1 MRLEFKKVGF
11 LLVALL
17 GWAEAR
23 GEGTELEIFNEQVRT
38 LLVSRCLECHGQ
50 QKAGGLDLRTREGAL
65 AGGDSGAAL
74 VPEQSA
80 DSLLT
85 HRISLGEMPPTK
97 RLTDQEVAILRKWID
112 QGAPYPDEPL
122 DPFAIS
128 TEERA
133 GYDWWAL
140 QPLRS
145 ISPAP
150 DSSAPPTWQD
160 SPIDR
165 LIYQS
170 LNSRG
175 ISPSPPA
182 TPRALIRRVTFD
194 LVGIPPSPHE
204 VADFV
209 AACANESG
217 DPSHVGEKAYAA
229 LVDRLLASPHY
240 GERWGRHWLD
250 VVRFGE
256 SNGFER
262 NVLIPNV
269 WPYRDYVIASFNDDK
284 PFDRFVR
291 EQLAGDQ
298 LDPGNPDVIVGTALL
313 VCGPYDNVGNQDA
326 AAAAQIRADAIDE
339 MIRVTTE
346 GFLGLTVGCARC
358 HDHKFDPISQRDYYA
373 LHATF
378 AGVRHGERPVPV
390 APQEGEGEVKW
401 WIGTFDQAPGP
412 FHVFQG
418 GSPQRR
424 GTGVVPASL
433 GALARTLPG
442 YELPVDSAE
451 GERRRK
457 LAEWIASQQNSL
469 TLRVLANRVWHYHFG
484 TGLVATP
491 SDFGFLG
498 DRPSH
503 PELLDWLANRVLEH
517 GWRLK
522 PLHREILL
530 SQTYRQ
536 SSDHRTETAAIDSD
550 GRLLWRY
557 PPQRLS
563 SEAIRDATLAVAGKL
578 DTRMGGPGF
587 RLFQYVQDNVAT
599 YHPLDKHGPETYRR
613 AVYHHNARATQIDL
627 LSEFDS
633 PDCAFAAPR
642 RTTTTSPL
650 QALTLLNH
658 QFTLD
663 MAAAFAQRLA
673 REAPGESPDAQVTLA
688 FELAFA
694 RPPDAD
700 ELQTARQIIES
711 HGLDSFC
718 RALLN
723 TNEFVYVD

>member
-1 MRLEFKKVGF
+1 MQRMIAKVS
-11 LLVALL
+11 LLLFALAS
-17 GWAEAR
+17 GAMAR
-23 GEGTELEIFNEQVRT
+23 GEPAAPGFFNDQVRPI
-38 LLVSRCLECHGQ
+38 LVSHCLECHGEQ
-50 QKAGGLDLRTREGAL
+50 GAGGLDLRSRSTAV
-65 AGGDSGAAL
+65 AGGGQGTPLEPGDAEA
-74 VPEQSA
+74 
-80 DSLLT
+80 SLLYQ
-85 HRISLGEMPPTK
+85 RVAAGEMPPNK
-97 RLTDQEVAILRKWID
+97 RLTDAQMAILKEWIA

-128 TEERA
+128 TEHRA

-140 QPLRS
+140 QPLAPRDPDPEPT
-145 ISPAP
+145 SPA
-150 DSSAPPTWQD
+150 AWQT

-165 LIYQS
+165 WIFRS
-170 LNSRG
+170 LREQG
-175 ISPSPPA
+175 LSPSPPA
-182 TPRALIRRVTFD
+182 TPRVLIRRVTFD
-194 LVGIPPSPHE
+194 LLGLPPSPQE
-204 VADFV
+204 VDEFV
-209 AACANESG
+209 AACRGETG
-217 DPSHVGEKAYAA
+217 DARQVGDRAYEA

-262 NVLIPNV
+262 NILIPNV

-284 PFDRFVR
+284 PFDQFMR

-298 LDPGNPDVIVGTALL
+298 LDPGNPEVIVGTALL

-358 HDHKFDPISQRDYYA
+358 HDHKFDPITQRDYYA
-373 LHATF
+373 LYATF
-378 AGVRHGERPVPV
+378 AGVRHGDRQVPIS
-390 APQEGEGEVKW
+390 PQEGEGEVKW
-401 WIGTFDQAPGP
+401 WIGNFEQAAGP

-424 GTGVVPASL
+424 GAEVVPASL
-433 GALARTLPG
+433 SALASAAPG
-442 YELPVDSAE
+442 YILRDDSTE
-451 GERRRK
+451 SDRRLK
-457 LAEWIASQQNSL
+457 LAEWITSPANPL
-469 TLRVLANRVWHYHFG
+469 TPRVLANRLWHSHFG

-503 PELLDWLANRVLEH
+503 PELLDWLAARLLEH
-517 GWRLK
+517 RWQLK

-536 SSDHRTETAAIDSD
+536 ASDHRPEAAGIDADS
-550 GRLLWRY
+550 RLLWRY

-587 RLFQYVQDNVAT
+587 RLFQYVEDNVAT
-599 YHPLDKHGPETYRR
+599 YHPLDQHGPETYRR

-627 LSEFDS
+627 LSEFDT

-642 RTTTTSPL
+642 RTATTSPL

-663 MAAAFAQRLA
+663 MAAALAQRLA
-673 REAPGESPDAQVTLA
+673 REAGPDAIAAQVVLA

-694 RPPDAD
+694 RPPDEA
-700 ELQTARQIIES
+700 ERAGARQLIES
-711 HGLDSFC
+711 HGLPAFC